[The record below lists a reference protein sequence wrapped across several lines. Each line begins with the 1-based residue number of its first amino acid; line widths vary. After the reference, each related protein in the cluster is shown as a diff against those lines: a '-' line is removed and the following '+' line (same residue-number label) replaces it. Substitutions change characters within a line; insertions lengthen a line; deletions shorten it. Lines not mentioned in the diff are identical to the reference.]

1 MKRQF
6 IKPMIL
12 LAIPVLVLFAAG
24 CKPKAA
30 VQEQTGPK
38 KLVFATTE
46 NTDPNYSYKN
56 KLPVWAEL
64 EKRTGVEIE
73 FELAPGADYDS
84 VISVRLAAGVNLPDI
99 VRLPSGNP
107 LQFAVNGLIIP
118 LNDLIDQNGPNITA
132 LFEKRPEVRRTLTA
146 PDGKI
151 YVLAAIVD
159 ARSNVNFPSFSIR
172 KDWLAKLG
180 LSEPETIDDWNAML
194 KAFKTRDPNGNGK
207 ADEIPLSQ
215 AKATSISFSGIHWFA
230 TAWGLHLYS
239 QEGWYT
245 DDSDKVAYDWIDP
258 RLKEYLAEIN
268 KWWTEGLID
277 PEFATQNSEQFTAK
291 VIGDIV
297 GASGGNFSMIH
308 PQWNQRMQQN
318 FPGAHWENNPP
329 PLGPR
334 GDRFLIRENPTE
346 GTYFAI
352 TRDCKDPVTA
362 IKWLDYMYASEEGQ
376 ILMANFGIEGLTF
389 NYIDGKPQLSD
400 TVLKYERGSG
410 LGMEIHGMNTGS
422 FPRVLKPEMIEQRF
436 LIYPDEVAAGR
447 RASQYYIPPF
457 PVIMATDE
465 ETSALRSIMAD
476 INTLRDEYI
485 LDFITGRKNLSQ
497 FDQYISQIKSLGID
511 RAIAIKQ
518 AQYDRY
524 MGK

>member
-1 MKRQF
+1 
-6 IKPMIL
+6 
-12 LAIPVLVLFAAG
+12 
-24 CKPKAA
+24 
-30 VQEQTGPK
+30 
-38 KLVFATTE
+38 
-46 NTDPNYSYKN
+46 
-56 KLPVWAEL
+56 
-64 EKRTGVEIE
+64 
-73 FELAPGADYDS
+73 
-84 VISVRLAAGVNLPDI
+84 
-99 VRLPSGNP
+99 
-107 LQFAVNGLIIP
+107 
-118 LNDLIDQNGPNITA
+118 IDQNGPNITA

-180 LSEPETIDDWNAML
+180 LNEPETINDWNAML

-215 AKATSISFSGIHWFA
+215 AKAASISSSGIHTFA

-239 QEGWYT
+239 QDGWYA
-245 DDSDKVAYDWIDP
+245 DASDKVAYDWIDP
-258 RLKEYLAEIN
+258 RLKEYLAEMN

-277 PEFATQNSEQFTAK
+277 PEFATQNSEQYTAK

-308 PQWNQRMQQN
+308 PQWNQRMQQS
-318 FPGAHWENNPP
+318 FPGAHWENTPP

-346 GTYFAI
+346 ATYFAI

-362 IKWLDYMYASEEGQ
+362 IKWFDYMYASEEGQ

-389 NYIDGKPQLSD
+389 DYIDGKPQLSD

-410 LGMEIHGMNTGS
+410 LGMEIQGMNSGS